1 MLGFGTPFFELCT
14 IKLKNGTIMF
24 GLHRKSITTK
34 RVGDGWR
41 KLKVER
47 GGTHLEGVFKTKQQI
62 TVELTFPFIETITI
76 ETTEPFA
83 DSDDLASFAEEL
95 ALVVEHRR
103 KVRRKQK
110 LVDNKELLRAKILPI
125 WFEREAFIAR
135 NNAKKED
142 IRKQAKRELNAGK
155 MELKEYNDLV
165 RALRG
170 CCDDDDFID
179 GLADYNR
186 RLTIALGT
194 LDVEKGFRL
203 SQHDLRDIL
212 GRDFWGQS
220 LQIREVECGEL
231 NSSLVTILRGFQN
244 FSSLYGLDYQLSTMT
259 QVHAECDTI
268 SVAGFG
274 DVILAAALKKD
285 GEVVAVMAIDD
296 VQGRRALR
304 HLVGAEKLAEVL
316 PKRAYNAVMRD
327 ERLFLGDAVASDSIE
342 KEMIIIE

>member
-1 MLGFGTPFFELCT
+1 M
-14 IKLKNGTIMF
+14 IYANN
-24 GLHRKSITTK
+24 RKSITTK
-34 RVGDGWR
+34 RIGEGWR

-47 GGTHLEGVFKTKQQI
+47 GGTHLEGAFKTKQQI
-62 TVELTFPFIETITI
+62 TVELTFPFIETISI
-76 ETTEPFA
+76 DTTEPFA

-110 LVDNKELLRAKILPI
+110 LVENKELLRTKILPQ

-135 NNAKKED
+135 NNAEKED
-142 IRKQAKRELNAGK
+142 IRKQARRELNAGK
-155 MELKEYNDLV
+155 VELKEYNDLV
-165 RALRG
+165 RTLKGRS
-170 CCDDDDFID
+170 DDDDFID

-186 RLTIALGT
+186 RLIIALGA

-212 GRDFWGQS
+212 GRNAWEQS
-220 LQIREVECGEL
+220 LQIHELDKDVKDSTLHIIARGVENFNRLYNLDPQAMCLGQMRS
-231 NSSLVTILRGFQN
+231 NYDSITI
-244 FSSLYGLDYQLSTMT
+244 
-259 QVHAECDTI
+259 
-268 SVAGFG
+268 AGFG
-274 DVILAAALKKD
+274 DIILAAALKKG

-304 HLVGAEKLAEVL
+304 HLLGAERLAEVL

-327 ERLFLGDAVASDSIE
+327 ERLLLGDAVASDSIE
-342 KEMIIIE
+342 HEMIIIE

>member
-1 MLGFGTPFFELCT
+1 
-14 IKLKNGTIMF
+14 MF
-24 GLHRKSITTK
+24 GLHRKTITTK
-34 RVGDGWR
+34 RIGEGWR

-62 TVELTFPFIETITI
+62 TVELTSPFIETISI

-83 DSDDLASFAEEL
+83 DSDDLTSFAEEL

-110 LVDNKELLRAKILPI
+110 LVDNKELLRTKILPL

-135 NNAKKED
+135 NRAEKED

-155 MELKEYNDLV
+155 MDLKEYNDLV

-170 CCDDDDFID
+170 RCDDDDFIG
-179 GLADYNR
+179 GLADYNH
-186 RLTIALGT
+186 RLTIALGV

-203 SQHDLRDIL
+203 SQHDLMDIL
-212 GRDFWGQS
+212 GRNAWEQS
-220 LQIREVECGEL
+220 LQIRDVECETLTGAIA
-231 NSSLVTILRGFQN
+231 TIQRGFRN
-244 FSSLYGLDYQLSTMT
+244 FSSLYGLDYQLNTMA
-259 QVHAECDTI
+259 QLRAECDTI

-274 DVILAAALKKD
+274 DIILAAALKKD

-304 HLVGAEKLAEVL
+304 HLLGEEKLTEVL

-327 ERLFLGDAVASDSIE
+327 ERLFLGDVVASDSIE
-342 KEMIIIE
+342 HKMIIIE